1 MNNEESKQVR
11 LAVLGANAPLECF
24 YRQAKA
30 LGYYIIGIA
39 WDKGAVCKKYCDK
52 FYPISFTEKE
62 KILQVCINERIDGI
76 TSFSLESA
84 LPSVIYVA
92 KHLNLVSNDYEC
104 VKLTENK
111 FAQREAFRKS
121 GLPVP
126 NFKRVKSITEVN
138 IHDFHFPII
147 VKPIDGGGSQGI
159 NKLDTEDGFLEA
171 LADAIAHSRSHE
183 AIVEEFIDGRE
194 FSVEYLS
201 YNGTHYNL
209 QITDKVT
216 SGSPHFIEMQHH
228 QPANISEE
236 LASRIREMVEKAL
249 TVLKIENSP
258 SHTEI
263 KLSSYDELYII
274 EIGARMGGDHITSD
288 LVRLST
294 GYDMVKGCI
303 ELATGRFTK
312 PKFGSLKYAGVYFYS
327 QLALEVGEIIRH
339 HEDYPDIVEWELDDA
354 PLPDAHSNADRGG
367 YFLYQSDNKRNVFA
381 SIIKTNEIVSV

>member
-1 MNNEESKQVR
+1 MIDEENKHIR

-30 LGYYIIGIA
+30 LGYFIIGIA
-39 WDKGAVCKKYCDK
+39 WAEGAVCRKYCDK
-52 FYPISFTEKE
+52 FYPISFTEKDKVLKICIDE
-62 KILQVCINERIDGI
+62 KIDGI

-84 LPSVIYVA
+84 LPTVIYVA
-92 KHLNLVSNDYEC
+92 NNLGLVSNGYEC
-104 VKLTENK
+104 AKLTENK
-111 FAQREAFRKS
+111 FTQREAFKCA
-121 GLPVP
+121 GIQVP
-126 NFKRVKSITEVN
+126 NFKRVKSIAEIN

-159 NKLDTEDGFLEA
+159 NKLDTEDGFLAA
-171 LADAIAHSRSHE
+171 LNDAIAHSRSHE
-183 AIVEEFIDGRE
+183 AIVEEYIDGRE

-201 YNGTHYNL
+201 CNGSHYNL

-228 QPANISEE
+228 QPANISKE
-236 LASRIREMVEKAL
+236 LASRIRELVEKAL
-249 TVLKIENSP
+249 TSLRIENSP
-258 SHTEI
+258 SHTEV
-263 KLSSYDELYII
+263 KLNSRGELYII